1 MQDFVGDDPDPHVG
15 HVSHLLPQGRI
26 CILIKYL
33 AQAILAQ
40 AILGG
45 EHDRAQAM
53 EPMREGRSRSALQ
66 DRDDHVELRHSFHAQ
81 SGQSKR
87 CT

>member
-53 EPMREGRSRSALQ
+53 EPMREGRPLIVQVEASVALLYTL
-66 DRDDHVELRHSFHAQ
+66 EE
-81 SGQSKR
+81 
-87 CT
+87 